1 MRKSDSVVFL
11 VAGLLTVSP
20 SGLTAANLS
29 AEADGIRAE
38 LSTDP
43 ERPARGQETTYKLRL
58 FDSAGKPLTGAR
70 VALHG
75 RMADGMTV
83 LAPLRPLPEPGIYRG
98 RVLFTMEGTWELT
111 LRVRGE
117 GRALE
122 FRLTEN
128 VGR

>member
-20 SGLTAANLS
+20 SGLTAGNLS

-43 ERPARGQETTYKLRL
+43 ERRARGQETTYKLRL

-70 VALHG
+70 VTLRG

-98 RVLFTMEGTWELT
+98 RVLFTM
-111 LRVRGE
+111 
-117 GRALE
+117 
-122 FRLTEN
+122 
-128 VGR
+128 